1 MCVPPQFCRPFSK
14 RKNELAGQYA
24 ASVIWILT
32 THDLVQLYSII
43 FKSNTNFLYERRFLC
58 NESRINPFHT

>member
-1 MCVPPQFCRPFSK
+1 MCVPPQSCRPFSK

-24 ASVIWILT
+24 ASVFWILT

-43 FKSNTNFLYERRFLC
+43 FKSNSQFLV
-58 NESRINPFHT
+58 